1 MLPVYDADDMH
12 EFSDMDILQQDT
24 ERQQYTGRR
33 ARPRRLRNE
42 EEQRDDVEATFNN
55 DVDDMND
62 DEFMEASSDSD

>member
-1 MLPVYDADDMH
+1 MLPVYDADEMH
-12 EFSDMDILQQDT
+12 EYSDIDILQQDSP
-24 ERQQYTGRR
+24 RQHNTGRR

-42 EEQRDDVEATFNN
+42 EEQPEDVEATNNN